1 MPRFIPPQ
9 LKGHLQ
15 GEETTTC
22 YLLRIQSVKPGYDPY
37 GVTSLDIDIEYD
49 DGRGTIVYSAPIGVQ
64 MSAMQAVANLG
75 IDNAQASSLMPEYD
89 VPISEAD
96 IRAGV
101 YDYATFDLYLVNWSD
116 LSQGH
121 VLLRS
126 GTIGEVTIDQN
137 GLSFAT
143 EFRGLGQTLRQSVC
157 EKDSLSCRA
166 IFGSQREG
174 DSTGGPVVSRGWC
187 GFDAQSLLETASV
200 SSVGAEN
207 TLTFTISPF
216 PHVADYLNPGIIT
229 FLTGLNAGR
238 TYEVDTNTAGGVI
251 TLSYE
256 TDFPIQNGD
265 SLEYRPD
272 CSKLA
277 RDSEKG
283 CLHWFGSEWTL
294 HFRGEPD
301 IPIGDAGVIEI
312 PGAGAPPGH
321 GGSTNIPISEEA
333 E

>member
-1 MPRFIPPQ
+1 MPRFIPIQ
-9 LKGHLQ
+9 LKSHLQ

-22 YLLRIQSVKPGYDPY
+22 YLLRIQSVKPGYAPY
-37 GVTSLDIDIEYD
+37 GVTSLDIDIQYD
-49 DGRGTIVYSAPIGVQ
+49 DGDGLINYSAPIGVQ

-75 IDNAQASSLMPEYD
+75 VDNAQASSLMPEYD

-101 YDYATFDLYLVNWSD
+101 YDYATFKLYQVNWSD

-121 VLLRS
+121 ILLRS

-143 EFRGLGQTLRQSVC
+143 EFRGLGQALRQSIC
-157 EKDSLSCRA
+157 EKDSLACRA
-166 IFGSQREG
+166 IFGSQPEG
-174 DSTGGPVVSRGWC
+174 DSTGGQVVARGWC
-187 GFDAQSLLETASV
+187 GFDAQSLLESGSVTA
-200 SSVGAEN
+200 VGAEN
-207 TLTFTISPF
+207 TLTFTVSPF
-216 PHVADYLNPGIIT
+216 PHVADYLNPGVVT
-229 FLTGLNAGR
+229 FITGLNAGR
-238 TYEVDTNTAGGVI
+238 TYEVDTNTAGGEI

-256 TDFPIQNGD
+256 ADFPIHLGD

-277 RDSEKG
+277 RDSDKG
-283 CLHWFGSEWTL
+283 CLHWFGNEWTL

-301 IPIGDAGVIEI
+301 IPIGDAGVIET
-312 PGAGAPPGH
+312 PGAGSPPGH
-321 GGSTNIPISEEA
+321 GGTTDVPFA
-333 E
+333 EQPE